1 MALRLSA
8 PLHGHRAGDQGGLGP
23 CLEGRGPSRVGR
35 WTLVY
40 LGSPPAALSYWGRRS
55 LGHAPAGSGQSQL
68 SLFST
73 PPSGVCLDPGIWGKG
88 HLEQDGDWGWGEGAS
103 QLRPLLLLVFLP
115 SLWSWGKGLVAL
127 GQRAWW
133 PWPHLWSSQSC
144 CSSESPGHRGNC
156 LGRLLE
162 PCAQATQQLS
172 TTTLYRL
179 CCSPFPGCLPVW
191 LPGSTVLLSG
201 RAEVARGFSG
211 PVELIL
217 NPRLCCL
224 SRVTVG
230 NHFLSPSFSLFVK
243 WGCQDLPQ
251 RFFGG
256 LEMCEEHT

>member
-1 MALRLSA
+1 MLSA

-23 CLEGRGPSRVGR
+23 CLEGRGPSRVGG

-40 LGSPPAALSYWGRRS
+40 LGSPPAPLGYWGRRS

-68 SLFST
+68 SLIST

-88 HLEQDGDWGWGEGAS
+88 HLEQDGDWGRGEGAS
-103 QLRPLLLLVFLP
+103 QLRHLLLLVFLP

-144 CSSESPGHRGNC
+144 CSSEPWAQGQLPGEAPETVCPGYAATVHNHPV
-156 LGRLLE
+156 LSLL
-162 PCAQATQQLS
+162 L
-172 TTTLYRL
+172 
-179 CCSPFPGCLPVW
+179 PFPGLSLPVW
-191 LPGSTVLLSG
+191 LPGSTVPLSG

-243 WGCQDLPQ
+243 WGYQDLPQ

-256 LEMCEEHT
+256 LEMCEEHS